1 MIRKIIKRIKISL
14 FVIAIIMLLGFN
26 LYAQVMNPTLNNMGL
41 MITYWKEYL
50 LGFISVVILGIISI
64 RDFN

>member
-14 FVIAIIMLLGFN
+14 FVIAIIMFLGFN

-50 LGFISVVILGIISI
+50 LGFISVAILGTIST

>member
-14 FVIAIIMLLGFN
+14 FVIAIIMFLGFN

-41 MITYWKEYL
+41 MIIYWKEYL

-64 RDFN
+64 REFN

>member
-41 MITYWKEYL
+41 MIIYWKEYL

>member
-41 MITYWKEYL
+41 MIIYWKEYL

-64 RDFN
+64 REFN

>member
-1 MIRKIIKRIKISL
+1 MTRKIIKRIKISL

-50 LGFISVVILGIISI
+50 LGFISVVILGIINI
-64 RDFN
+64 REFN

>member
-14 FVIAIIMLLGFN
+14 FVIAIIMFLGFN
-26 LYAQVMNPTLNNMGL
+26 LYAQIMNPTLNNMGL

-50 LGFISVVILGIISI
+50 LGFISIVILGIINI

>member
-26 LYAQVMNPTLNNMGL
+26 LYAQIMNPTLNNMGL

-50 LGFISVVILGIISI
+50 LGFISVVILGIINI
-64 RDFN
+64 KDFN

>member
-50 LGFISVVILGIISI
+50 LGFISVVILGIINI
-64 RDFN
+64 KDFN

>member
-50 LGFISVVILGIISI
+50 LGFISVVILGIINI
-64 RDFN
+64 REFN